1 MKKYALGLLIT
12 AGTLLAAGCY
22 PNQPNTYQTTTT
34 KVTVT
39 SQNAVAISNYSYHP
53 PKIVI
58 AVGQTVTWVNHD
70 SVTHTVMSKF
80 FDSGKIAIAPGGF
93 YSYQFNQPG
102 TYHYYSPNHKMT
114 GVVVV
119 K

>member
-1 MKKYALGLLIT
+1 MKNYAFGLLIA

-22 PNQPNTYQTTTT
+22 PTQPGSTSATMTSSKNTVQM
-34 KVTVT
+34 
-39 SQNAVAISNYSYHP
+39 SNDSYHP

-58 AVGQTVTWVNHD
+58 YRGESVTWVNHD
-70 SVTHTVMSKF
+70 SVSHTVTSKEF
-80 FDSGKIAIAPGGF
+80 NSGNIAPGS
-93 YSYQFNQPG
+93 YYTYQFNKSG
-102 TYHYYSPNHKMT
+102 TYNYYSTDRSRMT